1 MAKMKRKIGR
11 RAKGYVNVLARIE
24 PEQHARLK
32 ALSDKSGA
40 PMNHFIRVA
49 LDEYLLERQRIMSG
63 SPGNIHTLS
72 RKDNDDTV
80 TLPVLTT
87 RKGKR

>member
-1 MAKMKRKIGR
+1 MAKIKRKIGR

-24 PEQHARLK
+24 PEQHAKLK

-49 LDEYLLERQRIMSG
+49 LDDYLLERRRMTSG
-63 SPGNIHTLS
+63 LPGDIHTM
-72 RKDNDDTV
+72 RQKDSDDTV

-87 RKGKR
+87 RKRK

>member
-1 MAKMKRKIGR
+1 MAKIKRKIGR

-24 PEQHARLK
+24 PEQHAKLK
-32 ALSDKSGA
+32 ALSDKTGA

-49 LDEYLLERQRIMSG
+49 LDDYLLERRRMTSG
-63 SPGNIHTLS
+63 LPGDIHTM
-72 RKDNDDTV
+72 RQKDSDDTV

-87 RKGKR
+87 RKRK

>member
-1 MAKMKRKIGR
+1 MAKIKRKGGR
-11 RAKGYVNVLARIE
+11 PAKGYVNVLARIE
-24 PEQHARLK
+24 PEQHAKLK

-49 LDEYLLERQRIMSG
+49 LDDYLLKPRRVTSG
-63 SPGNIHTLS
+63 LPGDIHTM
-72 RKDNDDTV
+72 RQKDSDDTV

>member
-1 MAKMKRKIGR
+1 MAKKKQKSGR
-11 RAKGYVNVLARIE
+11 PAKGYVNVLARIE
-24 PEQHARLK
+24 PGQHAKLK
-32 ALSDKSGA
+32 ALSAKSGA

-49 LDEYLLERQRIMSG
+49 LEDYLLERRHMTSG
-63 SPGNIHTLS
+63 LQGDLHTLRQTDS
-72 RKDNDDTV
+72 DDTV

>member
-1 MAKMKRKIGR
+1 MAKIKRKIGR
-11 RAKGYVNVLARIE
+11 PAKKYVPLLARIE
-24 PEQHARLK
+24 PEQHAKLK

-49 LDEYLLERQRIMSG
+49 LDDYLLERRRMTSG
-63 SPGNIHTLS
+63 LPGDIHTM
-72 RKDNDDTV
+72 RQKDSDDTV

-87 RKGKR
+87 RKRK

>member
-1 MAKMKRKIGR
+1 MATRKRKIR
-11 RAKGYVNVLARIE
+11 RPAKGFVNVLARIE
-24 PEQHARLK
+24 PEQHAKLK
-32 ALSDKSGA
+32 ALSDKTGA

-49 LDEYLLERQRIMSG
+49 LHDYFLEWRRMTSG
-63 SPGNIHTLS
+63 SPGDIHTM
-72 RKDNDDTV
+72 RQKDSDDTV